1 MKVYDN
7 GRSLHDRILSG
18 VNKLADNV
26 GSTLGPKGRNVIL
39 QKKGGQPIITK
50 DGVTVAKFVD
60 FEDPV
65 ENIGAQIIKQVS
77 EETNNAA
84 GDGTTTSTVLARAML
99 NEAQKYLAAGVSPVE
114 IKRGMDKATDAIISE
129 VKSASRPVK
138 NTEDIER
145 IATISANNDT
155 TIGKLIASAVDAA
168 GHDGSIKIV
177 DGKSAE
183 TTLDCVEGFRFDAG
197 YYAKAFVNDERKNLI
212 KHDNPMFFITDQPV
226 NAIQEFKPVLE
237 LAYRTGRPFVVVA
250 EECEGEPLATMIM
263 NHVRQTIKCCAV
275 KAPRYGTE
283 RRNILADLALSV
295 GATFYSRESGKKFED
310 VKLSDFGE
318 AKSIEVGKNYTV
330 IVDGKSDYEEIE
342 KKIESLKSE
351 IKQTDEMS
359 ECQKLQERI
368 TRLASGVA
376 IISVGGST
384 EVEAV
389 ERRHRIEDAIEAVKS
404 AQEMGIVVGG
414 GVTLLN
420 CEEVEVEV
428 DNEDQEIGVK
438 IVKLALSSPI
448 KQMAENAGESPDL
461 VVESVRGAEGWGYDF
476 AQGELADLEE
486 AGIFDPAKVTIKALI
501 NANSAVS
508 TMVTSGHCIVE
519 V

>member
-39 QKKGGQPIITK
+39 QQKGKRPIITK
-50 DGVTVAKFVD
+50 DGVTVARFVD

-77 EETNNAA
+77 EETNNSA

-114 IKRGMDKATDAIISE
+114 MKRGMDKATNTIVGK
-129 VKSASRPVK
+129 VKEQSRPVR
-138 NTEDIER
+138 NAGDIER
-145 IATISANNDT
+145 IATISANNDI

-168 GHDGSIKIV
+168 GHDGSLQVI
-177 DGKSAE
+177 DGKSSE
-183 TTLDCVEGFRFDAG
+183 TSLDCVEGFRFDAG
-197 YYAKAFVNDERKNLI
+197 YFAKAFVTDEKKNLV
-212 KHDNPMFFITDQPV
+212 KFEKPMFFVTDQPV

-237 LAYRTGRPFVVVA
+237 LAYRAGRPFVVVA

-275 KAPRYGTE
+275 KAPRYGAE
-283 RRNILADLALSV
+283 RRNILSDLALSV

-310 VKLSDFGE
+310 VKLTDFGE
-318 AKSIEVGKNYTV
+318 AQSIEVGKNYTV
-330 IVDGKSDYEEIE
+330 VVDGKSDYEKIE
-342 KKIESLKSE
+342 ERVESLKSE
-351 IKQTDEMS
+351 IKQTDNIT
-359 ECQKLQERI
+359 ECQKIQERI

-389 ERRHRIEDAIEAVKS
+389 ERRYRIEDAIEAVKS

-420 CEEVEVEV
+420 CENIEV
-428 DNEDQEIGVK
+428 DVDNDEQEIGAK
-438 IVKLALSSPI
+438 IVKCAMSSPI
-448 KQMAENAGESPDL
+448 RQMAENAGESPDI
-461 VVESVRGAEGWGYDF
+461 VVDMVRNSGGQGYDF
-476 AQGELADLEE
+476 ARGQLTDLEE
-486 AGIFDPAKVTIKALI
+486 VGIFDPTKVTIKALI

>member
-1 MKVYDN
+1 M
-7 GRSLHDRILSG
+7 
-18 VNKLADNV
+18 
-26 GSTLGPKGRNVIL
+26 GPKGRNVIL

-342 KKIESLKSE
+342 KKI
-351 IKQTDEMS
+351 
-359 ECQKLQERI
+359 
-368 TRLASGVA
+368 
-376 IISVGGST
+376 
-384 EVEAV
+384 
-389 ERRHRIEDAIEAVKS
+389 
-404 AQEMGIVVGG
+404 
-414 GVTLLN
+414 
-420 CEEVEVEV
+420 
-428 DNEDQEIGVK
+428 
-438 IVKLALSSPI
+438 ALHH
-448 KQMAENAGESPDL
+448 L
-461 VVESVRGAEGWGYDF
+461 
-476 AQGELADLEE
+476 
-486 AGIFDPAKVTIKALI
+486 
-501 NANSAVS
+501 
-508 TMVTSGHCIVE
+508 
-519 V
+519 